1 MKRLLALCLLLA
13 LLLCACS
20 AAGQPTQATQQ
31 PTEETAA
38 APTETA
44 AAPKTF
50 GLSYLPEHG
59 FNPYTCTA
67 TVNRAAFSL
76 LYESLFVVS
85 SHFRAEPLLCESFTA
100 SEDGKIYRYTLVS
113 GVSFSDGTPLTAQ
126 DAAASLRA
134 AQQSALYS
142 GRLAHMLSVTADD
155 DRTLTV
161 TLDTAYENFSL
172 MLDVPIVSAATVQSS
187 TPLGT
192 GPYYLDGEAL
202 RRSSRWWQTQ
212 APAVTAETIE
222 LQAAKTPN
230 DIRDNF
236 EFGSTDLVYCDPNSP
251 AAVGYRCDYEAWEAP
266 APILHYVGFNL
277 YSGWFTNVALRR
289 AFTYGV
295 DREAMTSAVYNGF
308 AQAATLPCSPASD
321 LYDAQLAAQ
330 YAYSATAFQAA
341 IHNAGVPTSET
352 DCPVLLVCSDDP
364 ARVRAAEYLSSSMQ
378 ENGFFLKVRS
388 LGREAYVAA
397 LQAGNYDAYLGEV
410 RLTANFDLSEFFR
423 TGGALSYGPWRTL
436 PWPASA
442 RRRWAIP
449 AAMPTSARA
458 CSTPC
463 RSAPSCS
470 RATRSASAAA
480 RSPPSR
486 RAWTACSTTPPRR
499 VRWPMP
505 TTPMT
510 ARQSR
515 PHRRMYRPTP
525 PNPRSRPMRRTP
537 RRNPDRISLPLK
549 WIPDKL
555 RVCFGGIF
563 ITNRNLTLFKIMV
576 FVML

>member
-85 SHFRAEPLLCESFTA
+85 SHFRAEPVLCESFTA
-100 SEDGKIYRYTLVS
+100 SEDGKTYRYTLVS

-192 GPYYLDGEAL
+192 GPYYLDGEVL
-202 RRSSRWWQTQ
+202 RRSSRWW
-212 APAVTAETIE
+212 
-222 LQAAKTPN
+222 
-230 DIRDNF
+230 
-236 EFGSTDLVYCDPNSP
+236 
-251 AAVGYRCDYEAWEAP
+251 
-266 APILHYVGFNL
+266 
-277 YSGWFTNVALRR
+277 
-289 AFTYGV
+289 
-295 DREAMTSAVYNGF
+295 
-308 AQAATLPCSPASD
+308 
-321 LYDAQLAAQ
+321 
-330 YAYSATAFQAA
+330 
-341 IHNAGVPTSET
+341 
-352 DCPVLLVCSDDP
+352 
-364 ARVRAAEYLSSSMQ
+364 
-378 ENGFFLKVRS
+378 
-388 LGREAYVAA
+388 
-397 LQAGNYDAYLGEV
+397 
-410 RLTANFDLSEFFR
+410 
-423 TGGALSYGPWRTL
+423 
-436 PWPASA
+436 
-442 RRRWAIP
+442 RW
-449 AAMPTSARA
+449 
-458 CSTPC
+458 CW
-463 RSAPSCS
+463 
-470 RATRSASAAA
+470 
-480 RSPPSR
+480 SR
-486 RAWTACSTTPPRR
+486 RFAGRCC
-499 VRWPMP
+499 
-505 TTPMT
+505 
-510 ARQSR
+510 
-515 PHRRMYRPTP
+515 
-525 PNPRSRPMRRTP
+525 
-537 RRNPDRISLPLK
+537 RNRCPQI
-549 WIPDKL
+549 
-555 RVCFGGIF
+555 
-563 ITNRNLTLFKIMV
+563 
-576 FVML
+576 

>member
-100 SEDGKIYRYTLVS
+100 SEDGKTYRYTLVS

-192 GPYYLDGEAL
+192 GPYYLDGEVL

-266 APILHYVGFNL
+266 TPILHYVGFNL

-341 IHNAGVPTSET
+341 HPQCWRADVRDGLSRAACVLGRPGARARCGIS
-352 DCPVLLVCSDDP
+352 VLLH
-364 ARVRAAEYLSSSMQ
+364 AGKRLLSQ
-378 ENGFFLKVRS
+378 GPL
-388 LGREAYVAA
+388 
-397 LQAGNYDAYLGEV
+397 AGPRGLCG
-410 RLTANFDLSEFFR
+410 
-423 TGGALSYGPWRTL
+423 
-436 PWPASA
+436 
-442 RRRWAIP
+442 
-449 AAMPTSARA
+449 
-458 CSTPC
+458 
-463 RSAPSCS
+463 RSA
-470 RATRSASAAA
+470 
-480 RSPPSR
+480 
-486 RAWTACSTTPPRR
+486 
-499 VRWPMP
+499 
-505 TTPMT
+505 
-510 ARQSR
+510 
-515 PHRRMYRPTP
+515 
-525 PNPRSRPMRRTP
+525 
-537 RRNPDRISLPLK
+537 
-549 WIPDKL
+549 
-555 RVCFGGIF
+555 GG
-563 ITNRNLTLFKIMV
+563 
-576 FVML
+576 

>member
-20 AAGQPTQATQQ
+20 AAGQPTQATEQ

-50 GLSYLPEHG
+50 GLSYLPEYG

-85 SHFRAEPLLCESFTA
+85 PHFRAEPLLCESFTA
-100 SEDGKIYRYTLVS
+100 SEDGKTYRYTLVS

-192 GPYYLDGEAL
+192 GPYYLDGEVL

-266 APILHYVGFNL
+266 TPILHYVGFNL
-277 YSGWFTNVALRR
+277 YSGWFTN
-289 AFTYGV
+289 G
-295 DREAMTSAVYNGF
+295 
-308 AQAATLPCSPASD
+308 
-321 LYDAQLAAQ
+321 
-330 YAYSATAFQAA
+330 
-341 IHNAGVPTSET
+341 
-352 DCPVLLVCSDDP
+352 
-364 ARVRAAEYLSSSMQ
+364 
-378 ENGFFLKVRS
+378 
-388 LGREAYVAA
+388 
-397 LQAGNYDAYLGEV
+397 
-410 RLTANFDLSEFFR
+410 
-423 TGGALSYGPWRTL
+423 
-436 PWPASA
+436 
-442 RRRWAIP
+442 
-449 AAMPTSARA
+449 
-458 CSTPC
+458 
-463 RSAPSCS
+463 RSAP
-470 RATRSASAAA
+470 RLHL
-480 RSPPSR
+480 R
-486 RAWTACSTTPPRR
+486 RRPRGDDE
-499 VRWPMP
+499 
-505 TTPMT
+505 
-510 ARQSR
+510 
-515 PHRRMYRPTP
+515 RR
-525 PNPRSRPMRRTP
+525 
-537 RRNPDRISLPLK
+537 L
-549 WIPDKL
+549 
-555 RVCFGGIF
+555 
-563 ITNRNLTLFKIMV
+563 
-576 FVML
+576 